1 MVKTETKHSD
11 AEQLVRSK
19 LDELIQF
26 RSQTDDIKEFWG
38 KQFDLGLAW
47 VQFPEGAGGLGLTVY
62 IALGRLDVGSA
73 VIGGTGIVILA
84 IILDRIT
91 QKIIK
96 SH

>member
-1 MVKTETKHSD
+1 MNRTDGGGDKLD
-11 AEQLVRSK
+11 AEERAVA
-19 LDELIQF
+19 
-26 RSQTDDIKEFWG
+26 T
-38 KQFDLGLAW
+38 A
-47 VQFPEGAGGLGLTVY
+47 GAPAAVGLTVY